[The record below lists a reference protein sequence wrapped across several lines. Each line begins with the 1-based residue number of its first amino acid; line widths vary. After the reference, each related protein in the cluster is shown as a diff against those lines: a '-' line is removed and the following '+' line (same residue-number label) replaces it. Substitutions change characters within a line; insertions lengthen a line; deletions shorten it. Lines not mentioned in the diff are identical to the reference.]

1 MEAASRL
8 LPAAFFARPT
18 LVVARDLLG
27 RHLVCERPS
36 GDRLVGRIVETEG
49 YTQDDPAFHGWGLV
63 DPLTGLVRPEG
74 RGRDLFTHP
83 GRAYV
88 YLIWGRYWL
97 LNVVT
102 EPEGIGGVV
111 LIRAVEPIEG
121 ERLMRE
127 RRPAARRPVDLT
139 NGPGKLTE
147 AFGIDGARHRTAL
160 TAPPLYFEEGTPVP
174 DRRVATSTRIG
185 LSRGVELPWR
195 FFIAGHPYV
204 SPGTPSDVV
213 MARKKARKR
222 RR

>member
-1 MEAASRL
+1 MP
-8 LPAAFFARPT
+8 LPSSFFDRPT

-27 RHLVCERPS
+27 RHLVHERPS
-36 GDRLVGRIVETEG
+36 GERLVGRIVETEG

-63 DPLTGLVRPEG
+63 DPHTGLLKPEG

-102 EPEGIGGVV
+102 EPEGIGGAV
-111 LIRAVEPIEG
+111 LIRAVEPVEG
-121 ERLMRE
+121 ERMMRE
-127 RRPAARRPVDLT
+127 RRDVRRPVDVS
-139 NGPGKLTE
+139 NGPGKLTI
-147 AFGIDGARHRTAL
+147 ALGIDDRFHGRDL
-160 TAPPLYFEEGTPVP
+160 TAPPLYFEAGAPVP
-174 DRRVATSTRIG
+174 DARVATSCRIG
-185 LSRGVELPWR
+185 LTRGVEHPWR
-195 FFIAGHPYV
+195 YFVAGHPYV